1 MDGSLLWTMR
11 ILITKIYIE
20 VYQEEADDTEEE
32 SQVEARVSNEK
43 DMERDQEM
51 YDEYTDEEKKVRGGG
66 EKEFMKD
73 HEEREGEGGKR
84 TDELIQGEETLK
96 FTYDVDKN

>member
-1 MDGSLLWTMR
+1 MR

-32 SQVEARVSNEK
+32 SQVEARVSNEE

-66 EKEFMKD
+66 GRKNSWRTMKKEK
-73 HEEREGEGGKR
+73 EREGRGQVNWFKEKKPWNLR
-84 TDELIQGEETLK
+84 MM
-96 FTYDVDKN
+96 